1 MNDVNIC
8 ILNCHRDF
16 FLLSSY
22 IKSLLTPVPDKF
34 GYFVL
39 SICHFG
45 KKPTKEKQRK
55 RFLKFKEESTCLW
68 CVCTNDM
75 ILVCRREHLQ
85 TVYAVKLQW

>member
-45 KKPTKEKQRK
+45 KKPTKE
-55 RFLKFKEESTCLW
+55 SLW
-68 CVCTNDM
+68 CVCNNDM